1 MYTDGSCL
9 GNPGKGGWA
18 VISKNPDF
26 QLSGHEP
33 HTTNN
38 IMELTAVI
46 KGLEKYNELGYN
58 SNVKI
63 YTDSAYVKNGITKWI
78 HTWVLNGWR
87 TSQGQEVKNRALWES
102 LYDITKT
109 TQVEW
114 FWVKAHNGDPLNEQ
128 VDKLARSSATNN
140 I

>member
-1 MYTDGSCL
+1 
-9 GNPGKGGWA
+9 
-18 VISKNPDF
+18 
-26 QLSGHEP
+26 
-33 HTTNN
+33 
-38 IMELTAVI
+38 MELTAVI

-109 TQVEW
+109 IQVEW

-128 VDKLARSSATNN
+128 VDKLARSSAANN